1 MSVHKLIKAYIA
13 LLFYCHVFY
22 DVTSL
27 ESYMPS
33 YSEPSCKS
41 SADGNKFLIGGDEVT
56 FSCSVRYA
64 GAMPPVMEWTDQYDR
79 IIIPNS
85 VKSDETY
92 VESNVMVKAEVPG
105 LGRYSFKAYFT
116 KIGPKSS
123 SEKVHAAVNA
133 PEYTYLWTSKP
144 VLLHPNDNLALRK
157 DATQSSTIWFQKRF
171 YPANLAVDGNTN
183 GNFYAGSCAHTNAI
197 TTRGYPNWLAVDL
210 GQSTSV
216 GRVRI
221 TNRGD
226 CCANRLADF
235 HIALANVSPWEHNNP
250 VAHFFIC
257 KQYSGIIPGGIPTD
271 IYCQPN
277 TLPGRYLLVLLTTN
291 KPLTICELEA
301 YLR

>member
-41 SADGNKFLIGGDEVT
+41 SVERQEFLIAGYEVR

-116 KIGPKSS
+116 KIGPKRS
-123 SEKVHAAVNA
+123 SEKEHAAVNA

-144 VLLHPNDNLALRK
+144 VLVRSNDNLALRK
-157 DATQSSTIWFQKRF
+157 NAIQSSTILFGKLF
-171 YPANLAVDGNTN
+171 CAANLAVDGNTN
-183 GNFYAGSCAHTNAI
+183 GNFYAGSCAHTNPI
-197 TTRGYPNWLAVDL
+197 TTRGYPNWWAVDL

-226 CCANRLADF
+226 CCAYRLADF
-235 HIALANVSPWEHNNP
+235 NIGLSYVSPWLTGDPWIQTIACNS
-250 VAHFFIC
+250 
-257 KQYSGIIPGGIPTD
+257 YSGIIPGGIPTD
-271 IYCQPN
+271 VYCGPN
-277 TLPGRYLLVLLTTN
+277 TVYGRYLVVLMTTSH
-291 KPLTICELEA
+291 PLTICELEA